1 MAVSARDPQAP
12 LPERPEG
19 RGRHARGRAPRPR
32 RDGIARWVK
41 ETAIIVVIALALSA
55 LVRAF
60 LVQAFYVPSPSME
73 DTLQVNDRIVASK
86 ITTAVGGV
94 ERGEVVVFVDPGGW
108 LPAPEPVTGAAGVL
122 RTALTFVG
130 LLPSDTGQDLVKR
143 VVAVAGDRI
152 SCCDANGRIV
162 LNGVS
167 LVENYI
173 KGPTNQKTFD
183 VVVPAGGVFVMGDNR
198 GDSAD
203 SRYHVNETSKGAV
216 PLDDVVGRAALVVW
230 PLARWATLPVP
241 EVFADPRIT
250 QGARLQ

>member
-1 MAVSARDPQAP
+1 MAVSARDSQAP

-32 RDGIARWVK
+32 RTGTARWVK
-41 ETAIIVVIALALSA
+41 ETTIIVVAALFVSA

-73 DTLQVNDRIVASK
+73 DTLQVNDRILASK
-86 ITTAVGGV
+86 ISTAISGV
-94 ERGEVVVFVDPGGW
+94 NRGEVVVFRDPGGW
-108 LPAPEPVTGAAGVL
+108 LPEPSEASGGVAGSL

-130 LLPSDTGQDLVKR
+130 LLPSDSGKDLVKR
-143 VVAVAGDRI
+143 VIAVGGDRV
-152 SCCDANGRIV
+152 SCCDVDGRIV

-167 LVENYI
+167 LKEDYVV
-173 KGPTNQKTFD
+173 GPTDQVRFD
-183 VVVPAGGVFVMGDNR
+183 VVVPDGGVFVMGDNR

-203 SRYHVNETSKGAV
+203 SRYHLDDDKGAV
-216 PLDDVVGRAALVVW
+216 PTSDVVGRAVLVVW
-230 PLARWATLPVP
+230 PLARWSTLPVP

-250 QGARLQ
+250 QGARP